1 LKTIFNFNAMLI
13 CLCKSVSDRDLA
25 RAIASGASS
34 VEEVG
39 RCTGAGTGCG
49 ACREAIGC
57 AVAHARSAGPCSER
71 SQLIAL
77 RTLAAVVG

>member
-1 LKTIFNFNAMLI
+1 MIV
-13 CLCKSVSDRDLA
+13 CLCKAVTDRDVA
-25 RAIASGASS
+25 RAIDGGART
-34 VEEVG
+34 VDEVT

-57 AVAHARSAGPCSER
+57 AVSQACGAPRSER